1 MYLCASSTLTREG
14 GYSTRTIRELG
25 ARLGNMVNVS
35 ELLINIVR
43 INKPKMLIGLNQK
56 VCDWLFL

>member
-1 MYLCASSTLTREG
+1 MYLCASSALTREG

-35 ELLINIVR
+35 ELLINTVNRNERKIVVT
-43 INKPKMLIGLNQK
+43 L
-56 VCDWLFL
+56 

>member
-1 MYLCASSTLTREG
+1 MTCEHQC
-14 GYSTRTIRELG
+14 GYS
-25 ARLGNMVNVS
+25 ARLDGMTNIS

-43 INKPKMLIGLNQK
+43 INKQKMLIGLNQK